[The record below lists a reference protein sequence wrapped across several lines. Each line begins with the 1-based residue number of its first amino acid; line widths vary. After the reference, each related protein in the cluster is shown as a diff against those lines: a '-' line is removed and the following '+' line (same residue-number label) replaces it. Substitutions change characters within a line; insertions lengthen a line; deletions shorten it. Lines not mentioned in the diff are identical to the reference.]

1 MNTYSRKISEHYQF
15 RFNRHFGNDIFR
27 KSNVS
32 LNKKNKDNKRRY
44 NSINKTKNNFSFKN
58 SKSKDKNSK
67 IPFKSGNKFS
77 KEKKY
82 KIDTQKSFQNIKSKK
97 INNKNN
103 QSNMNSKNSKN
114 SKNRIKTQRNYV
126 KEIPRKIKISNVED
140 EIDNYL
146 KKYQRLLSTKGKKI
160 QKSKKSEEK
169 NININKIDNKDN
181 KDNFNIKKYNHSN
194 TNFHIYSDTNDYL
207 EEKDNTFQNYN
218 FDNKKKKEDIG
229 NIDDSLDIL
238 LEMNEKKLNTIDEKE
253 INNKDSLT
261 FKDTVDLIFGNL

>member
-1 MNTYSRKISEHYQF
+1 MNTYSRKISEHCQF

-103 QSNMNSKNSKN
+103 QSNMNSKNN
-114 SKNRIKTQRNYV
+114 KNRIKTQRNYV

-169 NININKIDNKDN
+169 NININKIDNKNN
-181 KDNFNIKKYNHSN
+181 KDNFNIKKYKHSN

-253 INNKDSLT
+253 INNKDSLI